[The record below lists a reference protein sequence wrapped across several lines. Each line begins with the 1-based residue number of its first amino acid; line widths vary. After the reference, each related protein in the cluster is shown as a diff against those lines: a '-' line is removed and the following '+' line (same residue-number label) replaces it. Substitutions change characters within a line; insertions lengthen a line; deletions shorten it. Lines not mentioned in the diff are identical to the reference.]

1 MKQFTIVLD
10 GIADRPQNKLGGKTP
25 MEAANTPGLDAL
37 FSVSKPGTVQ
47 TIKPGLEVGSA
58 VANLSLLGFD
68 PEKTYKG
75 RAVIEAAGA
84 GIPVVAG
91 NLYIRCNFVTLEG
104 GSFDAGT
111 MQSYSAHDIETEK
124 AAPLNE
130 RLNREIFH
138 PPFKLYHVD
147 TFRNILVVEGAGALA
162 DQLKFMPA
170 HDMIGGTVSD
180 NTKGGNV
187 MQQYFSLMRQAY
199 EVLRKD
205 NDTLANGIWFWGASS
220 SPDFGPP
227 PSDKRVILAETSL
240 MRGVAALAGL
250 DCITLPEDNG
260 FVTFLKEKTKAAIK
274 ALDEYDYAYIHIQ
287 KLDDLSHELQPV
299 EKMTAIGQIDEHF
312 IRPFFAQ
319 IKEPYSAFVVSD
331 HYTFSDSGGHG
342 GAPAPFMLLGHGSA
356 DASGRFTEQH
366 CRNANMTLTAA
377 ELVMKQRGEQ
387 GGI

>member
-10 GIADRPQNKLGGKTP
+10 GIADRPQKKLGGQTP
-25 MEAANTPGLDAL
+25 MEAAATPGLDAL

-104 GSFDAGT
+104 ESFDAGT

-130 RLNREIFH
+130 RLNREVFR

-147 TFRNILVVEGAGALA
+147 TFRNILVVEGAGELA
-162 DQLKFMPA
+162 GQLKFMPA
-170 HDMIGGTVSD
+170 HDMIGGAVSD
-180 NTKGGNV
+180 FTKGSDV
-187 MQQYFSLMRQAY
+187 MQQYFAMMRQAY
-199 EVLRKD
+199 DVLKDD
-205 NDTLANGIWFWGASS
+205 NDTPANAIWFWGASS
-220 SPDFGPP
+220 APDFGSP

-240 MRGVAALAGL
+240 MRGIAGLAGL
-250 DCITLPEDNG
+250 DCVTLSEDKG
-260 FVTFLKEKTKAAIK
+260 FVAFLEEKTAAAIK
-274 ALDEYDYAYIHIQ
+274 AMQEYDYAYIHIQ

-299 EKMTAIGQIDEHF
+299 EKMTAIAQIDEYF

-319 IKEPYSAFVVSD
+319 IKKPYSAFIVSD

-342 GAPAPFMLLGHGSA
+342 GDPAPFLLLGHGSA
-356 DASGRFTEQH
+356 GMPGRFTEQH
-366 CRNANMTLTAA
+366 CRNAGLTVTAA
-377 ELVMKQRGEQ
+377 ELVSWQRGSKEEV
-387 GGI
+387 